1 MNRWIE
7 LRHWRATVNC
17 SSERFSMNVCLLNN
31 QAEEGEEEDDDEQRS
46 FPLFTRRKSRNEAV
60 WQ

>member
-1 MNRWIE
+1 
-7 LRHWRATVNC
+7 
-17 SSERFSMNVCLLNN
+17 MNVCLLNN
-31 QAEEGEEEDDDEQRS
+31 QAEEGEEEEEKDEQRS